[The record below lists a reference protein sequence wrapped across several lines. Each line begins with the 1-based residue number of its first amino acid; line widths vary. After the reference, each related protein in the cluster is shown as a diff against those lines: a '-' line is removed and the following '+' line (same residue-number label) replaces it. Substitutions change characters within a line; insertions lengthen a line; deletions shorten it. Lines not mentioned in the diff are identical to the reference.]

1 MQRLPSSGRNI
12 YSDMKNIRLKDIAIV
27 TSGNS
32 APQNDKMFEDGI
44 YPFVRTSDVGRVH
57 LSASFTKPE
66 DYLNETGIKGMKL
79 FPKDSILF
87 PKSGAST
94 LLNHRVLLGED
105 SYVVSHL
112 AVIVPDK
119 SKVVPLYLYYY
130 TTRIDAGELV
140 NDRAYPS
147 LKTSILEQVSLNLP
161 SLAEQ
166 ERIVTELDLLA
177 GIIDKQ
183 KAQLKE
189 LDNLAQSI
197 FYDMFGDPVENEK
210 GWEVKTFGEVGTLQ
224 RGAGLSKKDLT
235 ECGYPCILYGQIHTR
250 FGEFTNSHIAC
261 IPTELVHTAK
271 IAHHNDVIMAIT
283 SEDVEGSCKSTAWMG
298 DYDIAI
304 GSDAAIY
311 HHTQNGIYVSFYTKT
326 KAFYNEKEKYA
337 RGFKVTHISTKE
349 ISQIPLPIPPMSLQ
363 NSFSQKI
370 QSIESQKAAIN
381 RSIAETQKLFD
392 YTMDKYF
399 G

>member
-1 MQRLPSSGRNI
+1 MAKVNLTEVC
-12 YSDMKNIRLKDIAIV
+12 DIQYGYPFDSCGFST
-27 TSGNS
+27 TS
-32 APQNDKMFEDGI
+32 EDGMPLIRIRDVKTGYSETYFKGDFPKDYIIHKGDYLVGMDGEFNIAPWQSEDALLNQRVCKISSKCNNVSVHYI
-44 YPFVRTSDVGRVH
+44 YRFLTKELKKIEDETPFVTVKH
-57 LSASFTKPE
+57 LSAKRLNQVKP
-66 DYLNETGIKGMKL
+66 DI
-79 FPKDSILF
+79 P
-87 PKSGAST
+87 
-94 LLNHRVLLGED
+94 
-105 SYVVSHL
+105 
-112 AVIVPDK
+112 
-119 SKVVPLYLYYY
+119 PL
-130 TTRIDAGELV
+130 
-140 NDRAYPS
+140 P
-147 LKTSILEQVSLNLP
+147 
-161 SLAEQ
+161 EQ
-166 ERIVTELDLLA
+166 ERIVAELDLLT

-183 KAQLKE
+183 KSQLKE

-271 IAHHNDVIMAIT
+271 IAHRNDVIMAIT

-349 ISQIPLPIPPMSLQ
+349 ISQIPLLIPPMSLQ

-370 QSIESQKAAIN
+370 QSIESQKESIN